1 MAQKIN
7 PEYITQVRQLIGSW
21 LLDFRKEK
29 GITQEELA
37 NELGISKGTV
47 SKIES
52 GKWLS
57 IEMLIKLSIELDFF
71 IFLVEKESKDD
82 LSTAMRDRWRR
93 AHDEN

>member
-1 MAQKIN
+1 MKQIN
-7 PEYITQVRQLIGSW
+7 PEYVAQVRQVIGGW

-29 GITQEELA
+29 GITQEQLA
-37 NELGISKGTV
+37 EQLGIGKATI

-71 IFLVEKESKDD
+71 IFLVEKESRDD
-82 LSTAMRDRWRR
+82 LATAMRDRWRR
-93 AHDEN
+93 THDEN

>member
-1 MAQKIN
+1 MKQIN
-7 PEYITQVRQLIGSW
+7 PEYVAQVRQVIGGW

-29 GITQEELA
+29 GITQEQLA
-37 NELGISKGTV
+37 EQLGIGKATI

-57 IEMLIKLSIELDFF
+57 IEMLIKLSVELDFF

-82 LSTAMRDRWRR
+82 LATAMRDRWRR

>member
-1 MAQKIN
+1 MAQKTN
-7 PEYITQVRQLIGSW
+7 PEYVAQVRQVIGGW

-29 GITQEELA
+29 EITQEQLA
-37 NELGISKGTV
+37 EQLGIGKATI

-57 IEMLIKLSIELDFF
+57 IEMLIKLSIHLDFF
-71 IFLVEKESKDD
+71 IFLVEKDSKDE
-82 LSTAMRDRWRR
+82 LATAMRDRWRR

>member
-1 MAQKIN
+1 MKQIN
-7 PEYITQVRQLIGSW
+7 PEYVAQVRQVIGGW

-29 GITQEELA
+29 GITQEQLA
-37 NELGISKGTV
+37 EQLGIGKATI

-57 IEMLIKLSIELDFF
+57 IEMLIKLSVELNFF
-71 IFLVEKESKDD
+71 IFLVEKDNKDD
-82 LSTAMRDRWRR
+82 LATAMRDRWRR

>member
-1 MAQKIN
+1 MDQKIN

-47 SKIES
+47 SKIEA
-52 GKWLS
+52 GKWIS
-57 IEMLIKLSIELDFF
+57 IEMLIKLSIHLDFF

-82 LSTAMRDRWRR
+82 LATAMRDRWRR

>member
-1 MAQKIN
+1 MKQIN
-7 PEYITQVRQLIGSW
+7 PEYIAEIRKIIGSW

-29 GITQEELA
+29 GITQEQLA
-37 NELGISKGTV
+37 EQLGIGKATI

-57 IEMLIKLSIELDFF
+57 IEMLIKLSVELDFF
-71 IFLVEKESKDD
+71 IFLVEKDSKDD
-82 LSTAMRDRWRR
+82 LATAMRDRWRR

>member
-1 MAQKIN
+1 MKQIN
-7 PEYITQVRQLIGSW
+7 PEYVAQVRQVIGGW

-29 GITQEELA
+29 GITQEQLA
-37 NELGISKGTV
+37 ERLGIGKATI

-57 IEMLIKLSIELDFF
+57 IEMLIKLSVELDFF

-82 LSTAMRDRWRR
+82 LATAMRDRWRR

>member
-1 MAQKIN
+1 MKQIN
-7 PEYITQVRQLIGSW
+7 PEYVAQVRQVIGGW

-29 GITQEELA
+29 GITQEQLA
-37 NELGISKGTV
+37 EQLGIGKATI

-57 IEMLIKLSIELDFF
+57 IEMLIKLSVELDFF
-71 IFLVEKESKDD
+71 IFLVEKDSKDD
-82 LSTAMRDRWRR
+82 LATAMRNRWRR

>member
-1 MAQKIN
+1 MKQIN
-7 PEYITQVRQLIGSW
+7 PEYVAQVRQVIGGW

-29 GITQEELA
+29 GITQEQLA
-37 NELGISKGTV
+37 EQLGIGKATI

-57 IEMLIKLSIELDFF
+57 IEMLIKLSVELDFF
-71 IFLVEKESKDD
+71 IFLVEKDSKDD
-82 LSTAMRDRWRR
+82 LATAMRDRWRR

>member
-1 MAQKIN
+1 MKQIN
-7 PEYITQVRQLIGSW
+7 PEYVAQVRQVIGGW

-29 GITQEELA
+29 GITQEQLA
-37 NELGISKGTV
+37 EQLGIGKATI

-57 IEMLIKLSIELDFF
+57 IEMLIKLSVELDFF

-82 LSTAMRDRWRR
+82 LATAMRDRWHR